1 MAIPSTFRDCHST
14 TLLFVTADRH
24 PKLGP
29 QPESTLDVLWV
40 STVSGDELFPS
51 AVNGEQSWFDSTAPF
66 DPDAQLP
73 VHGTMTVDVRSARDR
88 QLLQRLLTSNRVLS
102 VTAADGWSQRVRL
115 VGIRKVDTEVQSD
128 GSQLVVATYAWISA
142 ACFN

>member
-1 MAIPSTFRDCHST
+1 MT
-14 TLLFVTADRH
+14 DRH

-40 STVSGDELFPS
+40 STVSGDELFPAS
-51 AVNGEQSWFDSTAPF
+51 ITGEQAWFDATAPF
-66 DPDAQLP
+66 DPDTQHP
-73 VHGTMTVDVRSARDR
+73 VHGTMTVDVRSERDR

-115 VGIRKVDTEVQSD
+115 VGIRKVDTEDQAD

-142 ACFN
+142 ASFN